1 MKVSA
6 FTFLRNAVL
15 NGFPFE
21 ESIKSVLPICDE
33 YIAVIG
39 QGQDETDR
47 VRAIEDPKIQWRRS
61 GTRKADYLHGQQ
73 KMTGMFQCT
82 GDWVYLRD
90 RSSTRMI
97 FLHQEYGAVSR

>member
-39 QGQDETDR
+39 EGQDETLDR
-47 VRAIEDPKIQWRRS
+47 VRAIGTLRSGSWRRS
-61 GTRKADYLHGQQ
+61 GTR
-73 KMTGMFQCT
+73 T
-82 GDWVYLRD
+82 
-90 RSSTRMI
+90 
-97 FLHQEYGAVSR
+97 

>member
-39 QGQDETDR
+39 EGQDETLDR
-47 VRAIEDPKIQWRRS
+47 VRAIGTGRSRSWRRS
-61 GTRKADYLHGQQ
+61 GMK
-73 KMTGMFQCT
+73 
-82 GDWVYLRD
+82 
-90 RSSTRMI
+90 I
-97 FLHQEYGAVSR
+97 

>member
-39 QGQDETDR
+39 EGQDETLDR
-47 VRAIEDPKIQWRRS
+47 VRAIGDRKIKIVE
-61 GTRKADYLHGQQ
+61 T
-73 KMTGMFQCT
+73 
-82 GDWVYLRD
+82 V
-90 RSSTRMI
+90 
-97 FLHQEYGAVSR
+97 